1 MWRWRDDD
9 FEQKSLLTTYQVYNI
24 VIVEFATSM
33 VMPSTLT
40 VLLLNV
46 VEKHYQTV
54 KKFMV
59 YIFNVYLQ
67 HLVSKKNIKKTL

>member
-9 FEQKSLLTTYQVYNI
+9 FEHKSLLTTYQVYNI

-46 VEKHYQTV
+46 RG
-54 KKFMV
+54 
-59 YIFNVYLQ
+59 
-67 HLVSKKNIKKTL
+67 KTLSNCKKVYGLHFQRILTTLS

>member
-1 MWRWRDDD
+1 VWRDMWRWRDDD

-46 VEKHYQTV
+46 VG
-54 KKFMV
+54 
-59 YIFNVYLQ
+59 
-67 HLVSKKNIKKTL
+67 KTLSNCKKVYGLHFQATYTYNT